1 MLEKNAVK
9 IRNPDFID
17 SCQSGKIDTAFQIP
31 FNLSFKALFNSAEK
45 NC

>member
-1 MLEKNAVK
+1 MEKNTVK
-9 IRNPDFID
+9 IPNPDFID
-17 SCQSGKIDTAFQIP
+17 SCQSVKIDSAFQIP